1 MDTMSGSLPVA
12 AVTAAAGRL
21 PPWYPQ
27 PRLPVRTGVLL
38 AGGSSRR
45 AGVDKRY
52 LVLGG
57 RTLLRRNLEF
67 LRALFPTVVVSV
79 GPGQAVDLG
88 DAPPADVVADLWP
101 GASPLAGIAT
111 VLERCRRAGVR
122 HGRRHRV
129 PGRGGGPR
137 RARRLPRR
145 RRRTPPHRPITG
157 SRCSRPTDPAAC
169 RRCASSCRTAATASS
184 TASPGSTVAEVP
196 FPDEAAFHNINTMS
210 AYRGSPR
217 ADR

>member
-1 MDTMSGSLPVA
+1 MVP
-12 AVTAAAGRL
+12 AAA
-21 PPWYPQ
+21 PS
-27 PRLPVRTGVLL
+27 VRTGVLL

-79 GPGQAVDLG
+79 GPGQTVDLG

-111 VLERCRRAGVR
+111 VLERYRRPLFVMAADIAFPDLAAAKAVLAAFPGADAALPR
-122 HGRRHRV
+122 IGEHRQ
-129 PGRGGGPR
+129 PLFAAYGPR
-137 RARRLPRR
+137 CLPRR
-145 RRRTPPHRPITG
+145 GRLP
-157 SRCSRPTDPAAC
+157 
-169 RRCASSCRTAATASS
+169 
-184 TASPGSTVAEVP
+184 
-196 FPDEAAFHNINTMS
+196 
-210 AYRGSPR
+210 
-217 ADR
+217 